1 MTAVKVIWKVE
12 IENTRKKQVVED
24 AIITYYRPEKEKID
38 AALEDIPLHLK
49 KDEKLIMVISKLAE
63 VSR

>member
-38 AALEDIPLHLK
+38 AALEDIPFHLK